1 MLLTSLHPYHSGN
14 FMTLKQA
21 IVEFSADAMRFAMA
35 NAGDGMDDANFEKSL
50 ANAAILS
57 ITREVAWIEEVS
69 FRREGFATFSFG
81 YRRLTHILCC
91 VSLTPHADPGQRGS
105 AEGRR
110 SDMLFRPRV

>member
-1 MLLTSLHPYHSGN
+1 
-14 FMTLKQA
+14 MTLKQA

-69 FRREGFATFSFG
+69 FLHEGLSTFPVG
-81 YRRLTHILCC
+81 KRLLTHITCR
-91 VSLTPHADPGQRGS
+91 VSHSPHADPG
-105 AEGRR
+105 
-110 SDMLFRPRV
+110 